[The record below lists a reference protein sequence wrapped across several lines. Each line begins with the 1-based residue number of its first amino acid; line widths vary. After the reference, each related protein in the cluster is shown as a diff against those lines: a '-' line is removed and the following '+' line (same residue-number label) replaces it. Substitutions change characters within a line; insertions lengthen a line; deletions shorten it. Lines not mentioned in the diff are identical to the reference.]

1 MLENLTND
9 KESMALVME
18 MMVLNAKMENMT
30 DLGEGI
36 EILERLLEIM
46 KELKAKEDSNAS

>member
-18 MMVLNAKMENMT
+18 MMVLNAKMENMS

-46 KELKAKEDSNAS
+46 KELKAKEYSDAS